1 MLGGCNSTFE
11 IRKNA
16 IDAYLNNCSVYEI
29 SKTYNVNRSTVYRW
43 IEKYNQGKSFDNLK
57 RKPVS
62 GRPSKIHDS
71 ILDDI
76 LDTILQPAS
85 NFGFETDF
93 WTCRRIGQIL
103 EEKFKLTLTRQTV
116 WRKLRALGLTYQK
129 PEKRFKEAD
138 EDKRQEWIEKALPE
152 ILETVDKYKAILYF
166 EDESNISLTA
176 VLGKTWA
183 PKGKTPIQ
191 RVTGGRSGVAA
202 MSAISKSGSLIFTLH
217 EKRITSDEVIRFL
230 DQMLKHHKRR
240 HLVVVMDGA
249 RPHTSKKTKEY
260 IEKQK
265 RLHVFYL
272 PPYSPDFNPDEKVWN
287 YLKHFALKGH
297 QAKTKQEIK
306 ELAEEKLIEMSKN
319 QDLMCKIFFRSNV
332 AKLL

>member
-1 MLGGCNSTFE
+1 MLGGRNSTLE
-11 IRKNA
+11 IRVNA
-16 IDAYLNNCSVYEI
+16 IEAYLKNCTVYEI
-29 SKTYNVNRSTVYRW
+29 SKTYNINRSTVYRW

-57 RKPVS
+57 RRSVS
-62 GRPSKIHDS
+62 GRPSKLQESDLNF
-71 ILDDI
+71 ILDF
-76 LDTILQPAS
+76 ILQPAS

-93 WTCRRIGQIL
+93 WTCRRVGQIL
-103 EEKFKLTLTRQTV
+103 KEKLQIVLSRQTV

-129 PEKRFKEAD
+129 PERRFKEAD
-138 EDKRQEWIEKALPE
+138 EEKRQEWLEKKLPK
-152 ILETVDKYKAILYF
+152 ILETVKKYRAILYF

-183 PKGKTPIQ
+183 RKGKTPTQ
-191 RVTGGRSGVAA
+191 VVTGGRSSVAA

-217 EKRITSDEVIRFL
+217 EKRIASDEVINFL
-230 DQMLKHHKRR
+230 DQMLKHHRRR

-249 RPHTSKKTKEY
+249 SPHTSKKTKTF

-287 YLKHFALKGH
+287 YLKHQALKGH

-306 ELAEEKLIEMSKN
+306 NLAETKLEAMSKN
-319 QDLMCKIFFRSNV
+319 QELICKIFFQ
-332 AKLL
+332 